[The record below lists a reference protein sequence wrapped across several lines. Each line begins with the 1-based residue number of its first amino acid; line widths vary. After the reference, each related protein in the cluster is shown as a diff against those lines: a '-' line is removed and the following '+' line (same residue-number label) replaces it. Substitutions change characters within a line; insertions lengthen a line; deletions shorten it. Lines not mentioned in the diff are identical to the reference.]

1 MADELEPHERQWAA
15 LIGTIAAVLTYLVFV
30 NRYRILL
37 ALAGG
42 IVVWR
47 AVIYLRRSGIWS
59 MELPKR

>member
-1 MADELEPHERQWAA
+1 MADELEPHERQYAA
-15 LIGTIAAVLTYLVFV
+15 FIGTVAAVLTYLVFL

-37 ALAGG
+37 ALAVG

-47 AVIYLRRSGIWS
+47 AVIYARKSGLWS